1 MKRSSNQSP
10 PGRARIRDVAAMAK
24 VSTMTVAR
32 VLRDPDRV
40 SAETRR
46 RVEAALKSTGY
57 TPDLVA
63 RSLSVRQT
71 GVVAVLVP
79 HLGHSSFTETIQ
91 GMSDE
96 LSDDGF
102 HILVGV
108 TGFSLEK
115 EEAIVRAFLSRR
127 VDAIF
132 LTGTTHSTSTV
143 HLLSSSGIPVIE
155 GNNIPDSPLD
165 LVVGFSNEAAARA
178 ATVYLVSKGHTRIA
192 HIGLD
197 EKNNDRMRDRH
208 LGYVRALKSARIR
221 VRPEW
226 SIATDLAVE
235 AGARALRQLLAMKP
249 TPSALFCASD
259 VLAIGAVQE
268 CNRLGIRIPEDISII
283 GFDDLEFAGE
293 LIPALTT
300 IRIPR
305 YEIGRAAGRM
315 LRDCLAGRRLSKRIV
330 DLGFELIVRD
340 SA

>member
-1 MKRSSNQSP
+1 MKPRSNP
-10 PGRARIRDVAAMAK
+10 TRPGRARIRDVAAMAK

-32 VLRDPDRV
+32 VLRDPERV
-40 SAETRR
+40 SAETRK

-102 HILVGV
+102 HILVGA

-132 LTGTTHSTSTV
+132 LTGTSHSASTV
-143 HLLSSSGIPVIE
+143 RLLATAGIPVVE
-155 GNNIPDSPLD
+155 GNNIPDTPLD
-165 LVVGFSNEAAARA
+165 LVVGFSNEVAARA
-178 ATVYLVSKGHTRIA
+178 ATEHLVSKGHARIA

-197 EKNNDRMRDRH
+197 ERNNDRMRDRH
-208 LGYVRALKSARIR
+208 LGYARALRSARIR

-226 SIATDLAVE
+226 SIVTDLAVE
-235 AGARALRQLLAMKP
+235 AGARALRQLLSMKP
-249 TPSALFCASD
+249 SPTAIFCASD

-268 CNRLGIRIPEDISII
+268 CNRLGIRIPREIAIV

-315 LRDCLAGRRLSKRIV
+315 LRDCLAGRRISKRIV
-330 DLGFELIVRD
+330 DLGFELVVRD

>member
-10 PGRARIRDVAAMAK
+10 SGRARIRDVAAMAK

-102 HILVGV
+102 HILVGA

-143 HLLSSSGIPVIE
+143 RLLSSSGIPVIE
-155 GNNIPDSPLD
+155 GNNIPEVPLD

-178 ATVYLVSKGHTRIA
+178 ATQHLISKGHTRIA
-192 HIGLD
+192 HVGLD
-197 EKNNDRMRDRH
+197 ERNNDRMRDRH
-208 LGYVRALKSARIR
+208 LGFARALKSVKVR

-226 SIATDLAVE
+226 SITTDLAVE
-235 AGARALRQLLAMKP
+235 AGARALRRLVAMKP
-249 TPSALFCASD
+249 APSALFCASD

-268 CNRLGIRIPEDISII
+268 CNRLGIRIPDDIAII

-305 YEIGRAAGRM
+305 YEIGRAAGKM
-315 LRDCLAGRRLSKRIV
+315 LRDCIVGRRLAKRII
-330 DLGFELIVRD
+330 DLGFELVVRD